1 MSNGIEFDFRP
12 RLLDKGV
19 FLHVCP
25 PFVASGQMIVGSF
38 KEPGFSGPIVAFM
51 HDYYSVSSE
60 QQRLMAENTVAL
72 CYLKYEQEVAN
83 A

>member
-1 MSNGIEFDFRP
+1 MN
-12 RLLDKGV
+12 KGV
-19 FLHVCP
+19 DFFITTGLTP
-25 PFVASGQMIVGSF
+25 PYTAEGPNIYGRSSMGLIAVVAYMW
-38 KEPGFSGPIVAFM
+38 
-51 HDYYSVSSE
+51 DYYSVSSE